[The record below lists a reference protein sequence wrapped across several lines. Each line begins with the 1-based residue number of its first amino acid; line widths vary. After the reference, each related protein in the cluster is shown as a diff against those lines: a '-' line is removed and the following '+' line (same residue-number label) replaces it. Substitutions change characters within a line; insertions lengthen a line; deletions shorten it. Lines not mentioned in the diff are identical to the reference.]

1 MFYNIRI
8 FVVTLHISSDN
19 FVSVKQSL
27 LDFYIG
33 DTTSEQ
39 LGQVLWL
46 CKMVIVICINYKILK
61 INVLAV
67 YCGKL
72 EELDICHHGG

>member
-19 FVSVKQSL
+19 FVSVNQSL

-39 LGQVLWL
+39 LGQVIWL

-61 INVLAV
+61 INVLEV